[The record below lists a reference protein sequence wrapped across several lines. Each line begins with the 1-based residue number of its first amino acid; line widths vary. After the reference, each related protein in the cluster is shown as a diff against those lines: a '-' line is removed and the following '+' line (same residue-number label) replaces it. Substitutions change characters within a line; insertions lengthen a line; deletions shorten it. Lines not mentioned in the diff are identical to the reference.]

1 MNAGRAHAIHWT
13 EKARQDLFDIG
24 DYIARDN
31 PAAAARFTRA
41 LMEKCTVLVE
51 NPQIGRVVSE
61 VAREDIRELIHGNYR
76 IVYRLLESEVHILT
90 VFEGHKLFSDVDIA
104 GENR

>member
-1 MNAGRAHAIHWT
+1 MGTVRSYPIRWT

-31 PAAAARFTRA
+31 PAAASRFTRA
-41 LMEKCTVLVE
+41 LMDRCAVLAE
-51 NPQIGRVVSE
+51 NPRIGRVVPE

-76 IVYRLLESEVHILT
+76 IVYRLLEGEVHILT
-90 VFEGHKLFSDVDIA
+90 VFEGHKLFHDMDNA
-104 GENR
+104 AETR